1 MKGKQSPGALA
12 AGALATR
19 NFIRGSLLNN
29 KSVKVLFYFSL
40 EILRMKI
47 YYTKVTGWRHWRLK
61 TSSSTP
67 VSKALVSKGPVP
79 KGPGALAAGIIFA
92 LEYIKKEKIMI
103 KIEDLLEAGVHF
115 GHRVTKWNPRMAPFI
130 FGERNGIHIIDLI
143 QTVNYLDEASKFLEQ
158 LSRGNSGRSLG
169 AQNAESSPKSGN
181 SKQILFVGTK
191 KQASS
196 LIESCANKIN
206 GIIDGG
212 NGQSRT
218 HNSSISA
225 HYVNHRWLGGL
236 LTNWSTMKICIDQLN
251 ELEKREQNGELQS
264 LPKKERSILKKQY
277 EKLNKFFGG
286 IKNMK
291 QRPDVVIIVGQDY
304 EMNAV
309 RECNKLQNTADLSDD
324 KTRSAFADKRTRGT
338 DSTSG
343 GNLQSGRLRTITLL
357 DTNCDP
363 SLADI
368 FVPAN
373 DDSTKSLELI
383 LGQFTKVLCE

>member
-1 MKGKQSPGALA
+1 
-12 AGALATR
+12 
-19 NFIRGSLLNN
+19 
-29 KSVKVLFYFSL
+29 
-40 EILRMKI
+40 
-47 YYTKVTGWRHWRLK
+47 
-61 TSSSTP
+61 
-67 VSKALVSKGPVP
+67 
-79 KGPGALAAGIIFA
+79 
-92 LEYIKKEKIMI
+92 MI

-143 QTVNYLDEASKFLEQ
+143 QTLNYLDEASKFLEQ
-158 LSRGNSGRSLG
+158 TANRSGSKSSATSDSSNSS
-169 AQNAESSPKSGN
+169 QKSA
-181 SKQILFVGTK
+181 KHVLFVGTK

-196 LIESCANKIN
+196 LIEVCANKIN
-206 GIIDGG
+206 GIGISKDSG
-212 NGQSRT
+212 T
-218 HNSSISA
+218 SSVAA

-251 ELEKREQNGELQS
+251 DLEKREENGELQT

-291 QRPDVVIIVGQDY
+291 QRPDVVIIVGQDH

-309 RECNKLQNTADLSDD
+309 RECNKLQNTADFSETPNNP
-324 KTRSAFADKRTRGT
+324 KNSAKPTGANFSQRKGE
-338 DSTSG
+338 SFNS
-343 GNLQSGRLRTITLL
+343 SRLRTITLL

-368 FVPAN
+368 FIPAN

-383 LGQFTKVLCE
+383 LGQFTQVLSK

>member
-1 MKGKQSPGALA
+1 
-12 AGALATR
+12 
-19 NFIRGSLLNN
+19 
-29 KSVKVLFYFSL
+29 
-40 EILRMKI
+40 
-47 YYTKVTGWRHWRLK
+47 
-61 TSSSTP
+61 
-67 VSKALVSKGPVP
+67 
-79 KGPGALAAGIIFA
+79 
-92 LEYIKKEKIMI
+92 MI

-143 QTVNYLDEASKFLEQ
+143 QTLNYLDEASKFLEQ
-158 LSRGNSGRSLG
+158 FGSRAKSNS
-169 AQNAESSPKSGN
+169 ESSSSQKS
-181 SKQILFVGTK
+181 SKHVLFVGTK

-206 GIIDGG
+206 GIGISKE
-212 NGQSRT
+212 NGT
-218 HNSSISA
+218 SSICA

-251 ELEKREQNGELQS
+251 DLEKREENGELQT
-264 LPKKERSILKKQY
+264 LPKKERSILKKQH

-291 QRPDVVIIVGQDY
+291 QRPDVVIIVGQDH

-309 RECNKLQNTADLSDD
+309 RECNKLQNTADFSEI
-324 KTRSAFADKRTRGT
+324 GT
-338 DSTSG
+338 NPKNSTKLATGTFTQRKAESSTS
-343 GNLQSGRLRTITLL
+343 NRLRTITLL

-368 FVPAN
+368 FIPAN

-383 LGQFTKVLCE
+383 LGQFTQVLSK

>member
-1 MKGKQSPGALA
+1 M
-12 AGALATR
+12 
-19 NFIRGSLLNN
+19 
-29 KSVKVLFYFSL
+29 VKV
-40 EILRMKI
+40 
-47 YYTKVTGWRHWRLK
+47 
-61 TSSSTP
+61 
-67 VSKALVSKGPVP
+67 
-79 KGPGALAAGIIFA
+79 
-92 LEYIKKEKIMI
+92 
-103 KIEDLLEAGVHF
+103 EDLLEAGVHF

-143 QTVNYLDEASKFLEQ
+143 QTLNYLDEASKFLEQ
-158 LSRGNSGRSLG
+158 LNRT
-169 AQNAESSPKSGN
+169 PKSTSENAQKGN
-181 SKQILFVGTK
+181 AKQILFVGTK

-196 LIESCANKIN
+196 LIELCANKIN
-206 GIIDGG
+206 GVGTAG
-212 NGQSRT
+212 SQST
-218 HNSSISA
+218 NSSIVA

-251 ELEKREQNGELQS
+251 DLEKREANGELQS
-264 LPKKERSILKKQY
+264 LPKKERSILKKQH

-291 QRPDVVIIVGQDY
+291 QRPDVVIIVGQDH

-309 RECNKLQNTADLSDD
+309 RECNKLQNTADLSSREV
-324 KTRSAFADKRTRGT
+324 KPS
-338 DSTSG
+338 SPTSG
-343 GNLQSGRLRTITLL
+343 NASFNKNRTEKATTAISSRLRTITLL

-383 LGQFTKVLCE
+383 LGQFTKVLSE

>member
-1 MKGKQSPGALA
+1 MVTIDNLLA
-12 AGALATR
+12 
-19 NFIRGSLLNN
+19 S
-29 KSVKVLFYFSL
+29 
-40 EILRMKI
+40 
-47 YYTKVTGWRHWRLK
+47 
-61 TSSSTP
+61 
-67 VSKALVSKGPVP
+67 
-79 KGPGALAAGIIFA
+79 
-92 LEYIKKEKIMI
+92 
-103 KIEDLLEAGVHF
+103 GVHF

-143 QTVNYLDEASKFLEQ
+143 QTLNYLDEASKFLEQ
-158 LSRGNSGRSLG
+158 LNRAPKGNSE
-169 AQNAESSPKSGN
+169 NSSGETSSSRMN
-181 SKQILFVGTK
+181 SKQILLVGTK

-196 LIESCANKIN
+196 LIEFCAKKIN
-206 GIIDGG
+206 GLVDGS
-212 NGQSRT
+212 NP
-218 HNSSISA
+218 NPSITA

-251 ELEKREQNGELQS
+251 DLEKREQNGELQT
-264 LPKKERSILKKQY
+264 LPKKERSILKKQH

-286 IKNMK
+286 IKNLK

-309 RECNKLQNTADLSDD
+309 RECNKLQNTADLSED
-324 KTRSAFADKRTRGT
+324 KKDTSALATVRSRDSRSMSPTQSGPNKRKAD
-338 DSTSG
+338 SNSS
-343 GNLQSGRLRTITLL
+343 SGRLRTITLL

-383 LGQFTKVLCE
+383 LGQFTKVLCN

>member
-1 MKGKQSPGALA
+1 M
-12 AGALATR
+12 
-19 NFIRGSLLNN
+19 
-29 KSVKVLFYFSL
+29 VKV
-40 EILRMKI
+40 
-47 YYTKVTGWRHWRLK
+47 
-61 TSSSTP
+61 
-67 VSKALVSKGPVP
+67 
-79 KGPGALAAGIIFA
+79 
-92 LEYIKKEKIMI
+92 
-103 KIEDLLEAGVHF
+103 EDLLEAGVHF

-143 QTVNYLDEASKFLEQ
+143 QTLNYLDEASKFLEQ
-158 LSRGNSGRSLG
+158 LNRT
-169 AQNAESSPKSGN
+169 PKSTSENSNAGQKGN
-181 SKQILFVGTK
+181 AKQILFVGTK

-206 GIIDGG
+206 GVGIAGS
-212 NGQSRT
+212 QFT
-218 HNSSISA
+218 NSSIVA

-251 ELEKREQNGELQS
+251 DLEKREANGELQS
-264 LPKKERSILKKQY
+264 LPKKERSILKKQH

-291 QRPDVVIIVGQDY
+291 QRPDVVIIVGQDH

-309 RECNKLQNTADLSDD
+309 RECNKLQNTADLSSREV
-324 KTRSAFADKRTRGT
+324 KQSSPTPGNASFNKNRTEKATSAI
-338 DSTSG
+338 SS
-343 GNLQSGRLRTITLL
+343 RLRTITLL

-383 LGQFTKVLCE
+383 LGQFTKVLSE

>member
-1 MKGKQSPGALA
+1 M
-12 AGALATR
+12 
-19 NFIRGSLLNN
+19 
-29 KSVKVLFYFSL
+29 V
-40 EILRMKI
+40 
-47 YYTKVTGWRHWRLK
+47 
-61 TSSSTP
+61 
-67 VSKALVSKGPVP
+67 
-79 KGPGALAAGIIFA
+79 
-92 LEYIKKEKIMI
+92 

-115 GHRVTKWNPRMAPFI
+115 GHSVTKWNPRMAPFI

-158 LSRGNSGRSLG
+158 FNRSG
-169 AQNAESSPKSGN
+169 AQSSSGN
-181 SKQILFVGTK
+181 SSANKSTKQVLFVGTK

-196 LIESCANKIN
+196 LVEVCANKIN
-206 GIIDGG
+206 GIGMSG
-212 NGQSRT
+212 EGKS
-218 HNSSISA
+218 SSISA

-251 ELEKREQNGELQS
+251 SLEKREQEGELQK
-264 LPKKERSILKKQY
+264 LPKKERSILKKQH

-309 RECNKLQNTADLSDD
+309 RECNKLQNTADLSEAGGVP
-324 KTRSAFADKRTRGT
+324 TVEVRGNRSRDIQKSGNEKRKV
-338 DSTSG
+338 DSTISG
-343 GNLQSGRLRTITLL
+343 NLRTITLL

-368 FVPAN
+368 FIPAN

-383 LGQFTKVLCE
+383 LGQFTKVLC

>member
-1 MKGKQSPGALA
+1 M
-12 AGALATR
+12 
-19 NFIRGSLLNN
+19 
-29 KSVKVLFYFSL
+29 V
-40 EILRMKI
+40 
-47 YYTKVTGWRHWRLK
+47 
-61 TSSSTP
+61 
-67 VSKALVSKGPVP
+67 
-79 KGPGALAAGIIFA
+79 
-92 LEYIKKEKIMI
+92 

-158 LSRGNSGRSLG
+158 FNRS
-169 AQNAESSPKSGN
+169 AT
-181 SKQILFVGTK
+181 KQVLFVGTK
-191 KQASS
+191 KQASN
-196 LIESCANKIN
+196 LVEVCANKIN
-206 GIIDGG
+206 GIGMSG
-212 NGQSRT
+212 ETKS
-218 HNSSISA
+218 SSISA

-251 ELEKREQNGELQS
+251 SLEKRESNGELQK
-264 LPKKERSILKKQY
+264 LPKKERSILKKQH

-291 QRPDVVIIVGQDY
+291 QRPDVVIIVGQDH

-309 RECNKLQNTADLSDD
+309 RECNKLQNTADLSDGGVG
-324 KTRSAFADKRTRGT
+324 TVVEARGNRSRDIQKLGNEKRKS
-338 DSTSG
+338 DSTVSG
-343 GNLQSGRLRTITLL
+343 KLRTITLL

-368 FVPAN
+368 FIPAN

-383 LGQFTKVLCE
+383 LGQFTKVLC